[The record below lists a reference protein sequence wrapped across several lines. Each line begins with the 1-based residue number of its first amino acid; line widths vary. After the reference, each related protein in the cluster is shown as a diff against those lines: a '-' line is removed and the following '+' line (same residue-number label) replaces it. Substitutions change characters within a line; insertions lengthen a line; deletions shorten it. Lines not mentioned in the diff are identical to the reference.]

1 MDFPVTTPEQ
11 LGSAVRAYRI
21 AKGMTQAQLGKKVGL
36 AQNAISDF
44 ERDPGKSSL
53 RRLYRMLSALHLE
66 VMLRDAPRQP
76 VRGKRGPRPPE
87 W

>member
-1 MDFPVTTPEQ
+1 VEFPVTTPEQ
-11 LGSAVRAYRI
+11 LGAAIRAYRI
-21 AKGMTQAQLGKKVGL
+21 AKGITQAELGKRIGF

-44 ERDPGKSSL
+44 ERDPGRSSL

-66 VMLRDAPRQP
+66 MLLREAPRQQP
-76 VRGKRGPRPPE
+76 RGKRGPRPPE